1 MDHQHANKQRF
12 DAVAND
18 WDQDPQRVYTGQKI
32 GRAMRNALSPEGGE
46 TALELGAG
54 TGLAT
59 LLIAP
64 VVKRL
69 TAIDSS
75 EGMLEVLKN
84 KLARKGLDNVKT
96 VIGVVPNDLPRE
108 KFNLIY
114 SALTLHHVENPKA
127 LIKTLAGRLK
137 PGGRIA
143 LADLDAEDGSFHGGD
158 SHGVAHHGFKRD
170 TIKAWLTEAGFEG
183 IEITTVHTIQK
194 QDEDGN
200 AREFP
205 VFLAS
210 ATLATSS

>member
-32 GRAMRNALSPEGGE
+32 GRAMRNALKPEGGE

-84 KLARKGLDNVKT
+84 KLARKGLRSEERRVGK
-96 VIGVVPNDLPRE
+96 E
-108 KFNLIY
+108 
-114 SALTLHHVENPKA
+114 
-127 LIKTLAGRLK
+127 
-137 PGGRIA
+137 
-143 LADLDAEDGSFHGGD
+143 
-158 SHGVAHHGFKRD
+158 
-170 TIKAWLTEAGFEG
+170 
-183 IEITTVHTIQK
+183 
-194 QDEDGN
+194 
-200 AREFP
+200 
-205 VFLAS
+205 
-210 ATLATSS
+210 